1 MLILVPSTTLAAQ
14 VCEHLRRLSPDSTR
28 FSRWPQSDGR
38 ESRILVATPQEV
50 ERDWVDLPHLT
61 HIFLDEPDAMIGP
74 LPGRRGEKMSTH
86 PFYRH
91 PPSLIKVLDGLL
103 GIRVNRHGSRDFS
116 RRKDVTTVWVG
127 AGLSAGVKRLART
140 NGWVKREPPID
151 LDFSHDPPLQSNI
164 RHLALAVD
172 ARSGELSPVDTPLSP
187 LKHAPVDR
195 AVPPVLVGALAR
207 VHASSPEPDGMHS
220 LVLPPEG
227 TSLDSLSRQ
236 LALLEISSFILTP
249 GQDSPNGTSLLLA
262 RRSAV
267 PGLHVDSLH
276 TIYLLHGL
284 DMAGAPKAVGA
295 AAASRQREAWYDL
308 VTGRLGRLGMAG
320 GGNVTSLVMRGS
332 AEEEGV
338 RRLFEQRGW
347 PTLPEQEELPSDMLT
362 S

>member
-1 MLILVPSTTLAAQ
+1 
-14 VCEHLRRLSPDSTR
+14 
-28 FSRWPQSDGR
+28 
-38 ESRILVATPQEV
+38 V
-50 ERDWVDLPHLT
+50 ERDRIDLPHLT

-103 GIRVNRHGSRDFS
+103 GIRVNRDGSRDFS

-140 NGWVKREPPID
+140 NGWVKRESPID
-151 LDFSHDPPLQSNI
+151 LDFSHDPPTRSNI

-172 ARSGELSPVDTPLSP
+172 SSSGELSPVETPLSP
-187 LKHAPVDR
+187 LKNASADR
-195 AVPPVLVGALAR
+195 ALPPALVGALAR
-207 VHASSPEPDGMHS
+207 IHASSPEPDGMHA

-236 LALLEISSFILTP
+236 LALLEISSFILTS
-249 GQDSPNGTSLLLA
+249 GQDPPIGTSLLLT

-267 PGLHVDSLH
+267 PGLHIDNLH
-276 TIYLLHGL
+276 SIYLLHGL

-308 VTGRLGRLGMAG
+308 VTGRLGRLGMVG
-320 GGNVTSLVMRGS
+320 GGRVMSLVMRGS
-332 AEEEGV
+332 AEEEGI

-362 S
+362 T